1 MKKVVFIIVMCAF
14 AFATAPVLADWYGGV
29 GQWDR
34 EYYQGSGGEFT
45 IYGYDD
51 KPFLSNSAY
60 ADETKNINY
69 QGSFETFCLETGEW
83 ISEPLG
89 IEVSTTAIDQSTGD
103 VTGAGSHAVM
113 GGEAFGDNLDFGTA
127 YLYTQ
132 FATAQLSG
140 YVYASIGTET
150 VTVNGTDYY
159 DLSRSQTAGALQRV
173 IWALEGEGGD
183 DFSSSYYGV
192 DLDTGQQALATYWKS
207 LADTSP
213 WTTVGQVRVLNMYGL
228 NSDGSINYSAL
239 KQDQLYLT
247 PIPAS
252 VILGILGMGV
262 VGLKLRKYA

>member
-1 MKKVVFIIVMCAF
+1 MRRVVLITLVCAF
-14 AFATAPVLADWYGGV
+14 VTTPVLADWYGGV

-34 EYYQGSGGEFT
+34 EYYQGQGGEFT

-83 ISEPLG
+83 ISEPVG
-89 IEVSTTAIDQSTGD
+89 MVVSTTAINEDTGAGN
-103 VTGAGSHAVM
+103 GAGSHAVL
-113 GGEAFGDNLDFGTA
+113 GGLTYGDNLGFGTA

-140 YVYASIGTET
+140 YVYASSGTET
-150 VTVNGTDYY
+150 VTVNSTNYVF
-159 DLSRSQTAGALQRV
+159 SRSQTAGALQRV
-173 IWALEGEGGD
+173 IWALEGEGGG
-183 DFSSSYYGV
+183 DFSVIHYGV
-192 DLDTGQQALATYWKS
+192 SLNTDQQALATYWKN
-207 LADTSP
+207 LANTSP

-252 VILGILGMGV
+252 VILGILGLGV
-262 VGLKLRKYA
+262 VGLKLRKFA

>member
-1 MKKVVFIIVMCAF
+1 MRRVVFITVMCAF
-14 AFATAPVLADWYGGV
+14 VATPVLADWYGGV

-34 EYYQGSGGEFT
+34 EYYQGQGGEFT

-69 QGSFETFCLETGEW
+69 QGSFETFCIETGEW
-83 ISEPLG
+83 IYEPMG
-89 IEVSTTAIDQSTGD
+89 MVVSTTAINESTGA
-103 VTGAGSHAVM
+103 VTGAGSHAVSGRM
-113 GGEAFGDNLDFGTA
+113 THGDNLGFGTA

-140 YVYASIGTET
+140 YVYASNSTET
-150 VTVNGTDYY
+150 VTVNGTDY

-173 IWALEGEGGD
+173 IWALEGEGGG

-192 DLDTGQQALATYWKS
+192 ALNTGQQALATYWKS

-228 NSDGSINYSAL
+228 NFGGSINYNAL

-252 VILGILGMGV
+252 VVLGLLGLGV

>member
-1 MKKVVFIIVMCAF
+1 MRGVALTTAMCAF
-14 AFATAPVLADWYGGV
+14 AFVATPVLADWYGGV

-34 EYYQGSGGEFT
+34 EYYQGQGGEFT

-51 KPFLSNSAY
+51 EPFLSNSAY

-89 IEVSTTAIDQSTGD
+89 MVVSTTVINESTGA
-103 VTGAGSHAVM
+103 VTGAGSHAVL
-113 GGEAFGDNLDFGTA
+113 GGMTYGDNLGFGTA

-140 YVYASIGTET
+140 YVYASIGPET
-150 VTVNGTDYY
+150 VTVNGTDY

-183 DFSSSYYGV
+183 NFSSSSYYGV
-192 DLDTGQQALATYWKS
+192 ALNTGQQALATYWKS

-262 VGLKLRKYA
+262 VGLKLRKFA